1 MHLLL
6 GFLFLIGVL
15 VAAAAITIGGI
26 ALIRRERGTIHG
38 SGNLGAAMQNLE
50 SLFVESKKHVIEA
63 EREEEGESQPS
74 GDPPTKP

>member
-1 MHLLL
+1 
-6 GFLFLIGVL
+6 
-15 VAAAAITIGGI
+15 
-26 ALIRRERGTIHG
+26 
-38 SGNLGAAMQNLE
+38 MQNLE